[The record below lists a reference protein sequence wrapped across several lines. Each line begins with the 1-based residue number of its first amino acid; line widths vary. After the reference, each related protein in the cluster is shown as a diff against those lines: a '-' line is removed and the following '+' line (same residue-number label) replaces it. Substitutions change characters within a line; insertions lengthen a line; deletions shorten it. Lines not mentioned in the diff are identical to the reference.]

1 MNKVWIL
8 LSALFLLNA
17 CASKPEPECTSCN
30 SVVIAP
36 PRGMRTSRPSNRKND
51 LLQSSFQVD
60 RDKIFRYWKKTRRN
74 R

>member
-36 PRGMRTSRPSNRKND
+36 PPGDANLTPFKP
-51 LLQSSFQVD
+51 
-60 RDKIFRYWKKTRRN
+60 KK
-74 R
+74 